1 MADKSMKAVI
11 RAEVDPSGVI
21 KGVAAT
27 NRELAK
33 LNSKTSAI
41 AVGASFN
48 MAQMGFQMLM
58 SVFRMMDRRVSEMA
72 QMSTRFSPEAQ
83 SGVMRTKMLEL
94 KREQFYAEKFGLD
107 VAGSER
113 VKREGIVRRAEQ
125 DVASGTGGISF
136 IQSLKEDA
144 SSLMNASSGNFMENM
159 MDPSK
164 LIMDQQVNARR
175 FKQLQGFMP
184 FLSEDYLLQK
194 RASGGYGLNLEAF
207 GQMGQ
212 NMTAG
217 MSDNKD
223 RDIQVREA
231 IIDAENLRMM
241 REQNRLLKGGS

>member
-58 SVFRMMDRRVSEMA
+58 GAFRIMDRRMTDLA

-83 SGVMRTKMLEL
+83 RGVMQTKMLEL
-94 KREQFYAEKFGLD
+94 RREQFMANTFGID
-107 VAGSER
+107 VAGAER
-113 VKREGIVRRAEQ
+113 SKREGIQRRAQADVSGGAGQISFFESLKQ
-125 DVASGTGGISF
+125 DAMSFGNELLGSAAQGISDPEEF
-136 IQSLKEDA
+136 LKP
-144 SSLMNASSGNFMENM
+144 SSIG
-159 MDPSK
+159 K
-164 LIMDQQVNARR
+164 R
-175 FKQLQGFMP
+175 FEGLKQYMP
-184 FLSEDYLLQK
+184 FLDSQMLDQ
-194 RASGGYGLNLEAF
+194 SGRVDVGKLGT
-207 GQMGQ
+207 MGQ
-212 NMTAG
+212 EMTAG
-217 MSDNKD
+217 MSDNKA
-223 RDIQVREA
+223 RDVQVKNE
-231 IIDAENLRMM
+231 IIDAENLRLM

>member
-1 MADKSMKAVI
+1 MKAVI

-58 SVFRMMDRRVSEMA
+58 SIFRMMDRRVTEMA

-83 SGVMRTKMLEL
+83 RGIMQTKMIEL
-94 KREQFYAEKFGLD
+94 RREQFMAQNFGLD
-107 VAGSER
+107 VAASER
-113 VKREGIVRRAEQ
+113 VKQEGMTRRAYQ
-125 DVASGTGGISF
+125 DVASGTGGIAFTES
-136 IQSLKEDA
+136 IKQDA
-144 SSLMNASSGNFMENM
+144 SSLMNAGSANFMENL

-164 LIMDQQVNARR
+164 IFMDKGVNSRR
-175 FKQLQGFMP
+175 FKDLQEFMP
-184 FLSEDYLLQK
+184 FLSSDILDQ
-194 RASGGYGLNLEAF
+194 GGRVDIGKL
-207 GQMGQ
+207 GTMGQ

-223 RDIQVREA
+223 RDIQVKNA
-231 IIDAENLRMM
+231 IIEAEKLRLM
-241 REQNRLLKGGS
+241 RENNRLMKGGS

>member
-58 SVFRMMDRRVSEMA
+58 GAFRIIDRRMTEMA

-83 SGVMRTKMLEL
+83 RGVMETQIAKINQEIEMA
-94 KREQFYAEKFGLD
+94 KAYGLD

-113 VKREGIVRRAEQ
+113 VKREGIQRRAED
-125 DVASGTGGISF
+125 DVAAGTGGIAF
-136 IQSLKEDA
+136 TESLKQDA
-144 SSLMNASSGNFMENM
+144 SSLMNAGSANFMQNL

-164 LIMDQQVNARR
+164 IMMDKEVNARR

-184 FLSEDYLLQK
+184 FLSSDMLDQ
-194 RASGGYGLNLEAF
+194 GGRVDIGKL
-207 GQMGQ
+207 GMMGQ
-212 NMTAG
+212 EMTAG
-217 MSDNKD
+217 MSDNKN
-223 RDIQVREA
+223 RDIQVKNA
-231 IIDAENLRMM
+231 IIDAENLRLM

>member
-58 SVFRMMDRRVSEMA
+58 SVFRMMDRRVTEMA

-83 SGVMRTKMLEL
+83 RGIMETKMTEL
-94 KREQFYAEKFGLD
+94 RREQFMAQNFGLD

-113 VKREGIVRRAEQ
+113 VKREGMTRRAFD

-136 IQSLKEDA
+136 TESLKQDG
-144 SSLMNASSGNFMENM
+144 SSLMNAGSANFMENL

-164 LIMDQQVNARR
+164 IFMDKGVNSRR
-175 FKQLQGFMP
+175 LKQLQEFAP
-184 FLSEDYLLQK
+184 YLSSDILDQ
-194 RASGGYGLNLEAF
+194 GGRVDIGKL
-207 GQMGQ
+207 GTMGQ

-223 RDIQVREA
+223 RDIQVKNA
-231 IIDAENLRMM
+231 IIEAEKLRLM
-241 REQNRLLKGGS
+241 RENNRLMKGGS